1 MGARAT
7 DAEVKQILSTD
18 IDTTPFINAAHRIVE
33 DNELG
38 SQGVGSATL
47 KSIEQ
52 FLAAHLASSREKQLK
67 SETTGRA
74 SATYQGETG
83 KSLEATHYGQSAIAL
98 DWTGTLANLSN
109 RKVRAQFMP
118 A

>member
-1 MGARAT
+1 MGARVT
-7 DAEVKQILSTD
+7 DAEVKQVLSTE

-38 SQGVGSATL
+38 TKGVGSSTL

-52 FLAAHLASSREKQLK
+52 FLAAHLASSREKQVK

-74 SATYQGETG
+74 SVTYQGETG
-83 KSLEATHYGQSAIAL
+83 TRFDGTQYGQTAISL
-98 DWTGTLANLSN
+98 DWTGTLAALSN

-118 A
+118 V